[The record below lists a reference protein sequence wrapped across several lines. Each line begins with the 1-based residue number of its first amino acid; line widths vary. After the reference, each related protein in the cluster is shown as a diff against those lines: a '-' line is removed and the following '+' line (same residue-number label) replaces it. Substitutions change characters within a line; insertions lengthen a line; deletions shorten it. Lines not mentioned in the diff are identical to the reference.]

1 MTQVLHEEVLGSSRD
16 LGLLRRL
23 VPYLRPQAR
32 LLTLALLL
40 VPASTASS
48 LLQPFLIKKAID
60 ATLVEG
66 SLSVLLEVVSWFAGA
81 LVVAF
86 VTRFGQT
93 YALQLAG
100 QRAMGDL
107 RRTVF
112 GHIQCL
118 PVSYFD
124 RTPIGRVVTRVTNDI
139 DTLGEFF
146 GSGAVMVVADILML
160 FGIVG
165 FMLYLDWQLSLV
177 AFAALPFLA
186 TFVNFIRRFSRK
198 AFRDIRAHI
207 AQLNAYLNEQVQGIA
222 VVQAFG
228 REEACAQE
236 YGLINDAYREANYRS
251 IRYDA
256 FLYSVVESVS
266 VASIAVV
273 LWYASVKAGAVSDPE
288 ASAAYVGTVV
298 AFYEY
303 IQRFFVPIR
312 DLATKYTI
320 VQSSLASAERIFGF
334 LDVRERDAPDEAA
347 ARLGPEPPVD
357 ADVAVAFRDVDFA
370 YRPNVPVL
378 EDVSFD
384 VRRGEKVALVGATG
398 AGKTTVTSLLLR
410 LHEPQGG
417 FVMLEGRDVRR
428 WDRATL
434 RHHFAVV
441 PQDVFLFA
449 GTVGENI
456 ALGEPAVDRERAEW
470 ALQRV
475 GASARFAARGGID
488 AEVEERGDNFSAG
501 ERQLLAFA
509 RALYRD
515 APVLILDEATAH
527 VDSETEAELQEAAL
541 ELTQDRTALVIA
553 HRLSTIRNADRILV
567 FHHGRLV
574 EQGTHEALLRQNGV
588 YARLY
593 RLQFDPEAQ
602 SMPGSP
608 GG

>member
-1 MTQVLHEEVLGSSRD
+1 
-16 LGLLRRL
+16 
-23 VPYLRPQAR
+23 
-32 LLTLALLL
+32 
-40 VPASTASS
+40 
-48 LLQPFLIKKAID
+48 
-60 ATLVEG
+60 
-66 SLSVLLEVVSWFAGA
+66 
-81 LVVAF
+81 
-86 VTRFGQT
+86 
-93 YALQLAG
+93 
-100 QRAMGDL
+100 
-107 RRTVF
+107 
-112 GHIQCL
+112 
-118 PVSYFD
+118 
-124 RTPIGRVVTRVTNDI
+124 
-139 DTLGEFF
+139 
-146 GSGAVMVVADILML
+146 
-160 FGIVG
+160 
-165 FMLYLDWQLSLV
+165 
-177 AFAALPFLA
+177 
-186 TFVNFIRRFSRK
+186 
-198 AFRDIRAHI
+198 
-207 AQLNAYLNEQVQGIA
+207 
-222 VVQAFG
+222 
-228 REEACAQE
+228 
-236 YGLINDAYREANYRS
+236 
-251 IRYDA
+251 
-256 FLYSVVESVS
+256 
-266 VASIAVV
+266 
-273 LWYASVKAGAVSDPE
+273 
-288 ASAAYVGTVV
+288 
-298 AFYEY
+298 
-303 IQRFFVPIR
+303 
-312 DLATKYTI
+312 
-320 VQSSLASAERIFGF
+320 
-334 LDVRERDAPDEAA
+334 
-347 ARLGPEPPVD
+347 
-357 ADVAVAFRDVDFA
+357 
-370 YRPNVPVL
+370 
-378 EDVSFD
+378 
-384 VRRGEKVALVGATG
+384 
-398 AGKTTVTSLLLR
+398 
-410 LHEPQGG
+410 
-417 FVMLEGRDVRR
+417 MLEGRDVRR